1 MNIQKYLRNL
11 QHSLTKLSFYT
22 VMGKFTFHLI
32 KKLTG
37 IDIEQLQNDN
47 EALLIKNQQLS
58 FEVKDANKEATYK
71 RTQLTETQEELS
83 LAQTELTQL
92 QTSIAEHQKEISHL
106 QTEISRLQSDKATGL
121 EKMQYSEQEIVSR
134 DNDIQQLKNQLAD
147 SERQKEV
154 LATNKKELEAKLAES
169 DKQKETIAASK
180 KELEEKLTEAEK
192 QKETIAAGK
201 KELEAKLAEAEKQKE
216 IITAS
221 KKELEA
227 KLTEAEKQK
236 ETIATSK
243 KELEEKLAEA
253 DKQKETI
260 ATSKKELEE
269 KLAESDKQ
277 KETIAAGK
285 KELEEKLTE
294 AEQQKETIAASK
306 KELEEKLTEAEKQKE
321 TIATSKKELEEK
333 LAEADKQKETITVSK
348 KELEEKLAEVEKQKE
363 ILEANKKELEEQ
375 SEKSSQDLAKN
386 YTALQREL
394 SETQEKLDAIQSEN
408 STLKSNLSEL
418 QKKMHL
424 LLEEKEQ
431 LIHEKEQM
439 QTPQPESDKKE
450 QPLPQPENEK
460 VTAEPETPQKEEEQQ
475 PHSSD
480 ILEAY
485 QEMKARLEESTLHYP
500 YTRITSETNGC
511 QYIYESRTLQLKAE
525 LFIWGVEG
533 KEVVLEENHFI
544 PYNEIAKIEGLETP
558 FATDVMTCDFS
569 EEGNGEEV
577 AEALLM
583 AICCYHPIHIT
594 YRDKNGRI
602 SERNLY
608 WICFQPQGISS
619 VRLPYEKIF
628 RDMFDGEIDTDHI
641 MAMCAHTPVPR
652 IFIINQILSIQI
664 YDAFV
669 TTRKGIDTQIDGMY
683 YAVLASQSEAADMIY
698 KCLPEQFKKLPAVIS
713 YRAHYW
719 MLEGDYQKAMKLYLS
734 FAPDTEV
741 EKGKTW
747 AAMNIANFDKFIDND
762 VEAERF
768 LQLKEA
774 LKEEGWPI

>member
-1 MNIQKYLRNL
+1 
-11 QHSLTKLSFYT
+11 
-22 VMGKFTFHLI
+22 MGKFTFHLI

-154 LATNKKELEAKLAES
+154 LAT
-169 DKQKETIAASK
+169 DK

-201 KELEAKLAEAEKQKE
+201 KELEAKLAEAEKLKE
-216 IITAS
+216 TITAS

-236 ETIATSK
+236 ETIAASK
-243 KELEEKLAEA
+243 KELEAR
-253 DKQKETI
+253 
-260 ATSKKELEE
+260 
-269 KLAESDKQ
+269 
-277 KETIAAGK
+277 
-285 KELEEKLTE
+285 LTE
-294 AEQQKETIAASK
+294 AEKQKETIAASK
-306 KELEEKLTEAEKQKE
+306 KELEA
-321 TIATSKKELEEK
+321 
-333 LAEADKQKETITVSK
+333 
-348 KELEEKLAEVEKQKE
+348 KLAEVEKQKE

-439 QTPQPESDKKE
+439 QTAQPESDKEE

-544 PYNEIAKIEGLETP
+544 PYNEIAKIEGMETP

>member
-1 MNIQKYLRNL
+1 
-11 QHSLTKLSFYT
+11 
-22 VMGKFTFHLI
+22 MGKFTFHLI

-154 LATNKKELEAKLAES
+154 LATDKKELEAKLTEAEKQKETITASKKELEAKLAEAE
-169 DKQKETIAASK
+169 KQKETIAASK
-180 KELEEKLTEAEK
+180 KELEE
-192 QKETIAAGK
+192 
-201 KELEAKLAEAEKQKE
+201 KLAEAEKQKE

-227 KLTEAEKQK
+227 RLTEA
-236 ETIATSK
+236 A
-243 KELEEKLAEA
+243 
-253 DKQKETI
+253 
-260 ATSKKELEE
+260 
-269 KLAESDKQ
+269 
-277 KETIAAGK
+277 
-285 KELEEKLTE
+285 
-294 AEQQKETIAASK
+294 
-306 KELEEKLTEAEKQKE
+306 
-321 TIATSKKELEEK
+321 
-333 LAEADKQKETITVSK
+333 KQKETITASK

-375 SEKSSQDLAKN
+375 SEKSSQDLTKN

-394 SETQEKLDAIQSEN
+394 SKTQEKLDAIQSEN
-408 STLKSNLSEL
+408 STLKASLSEL

-439 QTPQPESDKKE
+439 QTPQPESDKEE

-719 MLEGDYQKAMKLYLS
+719 MLEGNYQKAMKLYLS

>member
-1 MNIQKYLRNL
+1 
-11 QHSLTKLSFYT
+11 
-22 VMGKFTFHLI
+22 MGKFTFHLI

-154 LATNKKELEAKLAES
+154 LATDKKELEA
-169 DKQKETIAASK
+169 
-180 KELEEKLTEAEK
+180 
-192 QKETIAAGK
+192 
-201 KELEAKLAEAEKQKE
+201 
-216 IITAS
+216 
-221 KKELEA
+221 
-227 KLTEAEKQK
+227 
-236 ETIATSK
+236 
-243 KELEEKLAEA
+243 
-253 DKQKETI
+253 
-260 ATSKKELEE
+260 
-269 KLAESDKQ
+269 
-277 KETIAAGK
+277 
-285 KELEEKLTE
+285 
-294 AEQQKETIAASK
+294 
-306 KELEEKLTEAEKQKE
+306 
-321 TIATSKKELEEK
+321 
-333 LAEADKQKETITVSK
+333 
-348 KELEEKLAEVEKQKE
+348 KLAEVEKQKE

-408 STLKSNLSEL
+408 STLKANLSEL

-439 QTPQPESDKKE
+439 QTAQPESDKEE

-544 PYNEIAKIEGLETP
+544 PYNEIAKIEGMETP

>member
-1 MNIQKYLRNL
+1 
-11 QHSLTKLSFYT
+11 
-22 VMGKFTFHLI
+22 MGKFTFHLI

-134 DNDIQQLKNQLAD
+134 DNDIQQLKNQLAN

-154 LATNKKELEAKLAES
+154 LSTDKKELEEKLAEAEKQKETITASKKELEAKLTEAE
-169 DKQKETIAASK
+169 KQKETIAASKKELEEKLTEAEKQKETIATAK

-201 KELEAKLAEAEKQKE
+201 KELEAKLAEVEQ
-216 IITAS
+216 
-221 KKELEA
+221 
-227 KLTEAEKQK
+227 QK
-236 ETIATSK
+236 ETIATAK
-243 KELEEKLAEA
+243 KELEEKLTEAE
-253 DKQKETI
+253 
-260 ATSKKELEE
+260 
-269 KLAESDKQ
+269 KQ

-285 KELEEKLTE
+285 KELEAKLAE
-294 AEQQKETIAASK
+294 VEQQKETIAASK
-306 KELEEKLTEAEKQKE
+306 KELEEKLT
-321 TIATSKKELEEK
+321 
-333 LAEADKQKETITVSK
+333 
-348 KELEEKLAEVEKQKE
+348 EVEKQKE

-375 SEKSSQDLAKN
+375 SEKSSQDLTKN

-394 SETQEKLDAIQSEN
+394 SKTQEKLDAIQSEN
-408 STLKSNLSEL
+408 STLKASLSEL

-439 QTPQPESDKKE
+439 QTPQPESDKEE

-544 PYNEIAKIEGLETP
+544 PYNEIAKIEGMETP

-652 IFIINQILSIQI
+652 IFTINQILSIQI

-719 MLEGDYQKAMKLYLS
+719 MLESDYQKAMKLYLS

>member
-201 KELEAKLAEAEKQKE
+201 KELEAKLVEAEKQKE

-227 KLTEAEKQK
+227 
-236 ETIATSK
+236 
-243 KELEEKLAEA
+243 
-253 DKQKETI
+253 
-260 ATSKKELEE
+260 
-269 KLAESDKQ
+269 
-277 KETIAAGK
+277 
-285 KELEEKLTE
+285 
-294 AEQQKETIAASK
+294 
-306 KELEEKLTEAEKQKE
+306 KLTEAEKQKE

>member
-1 MNIQKYLRNL
+1 
-11 QHSLTKLSFYT
+11 
-22 VMGKFTFHLI
+22 MGKFTFHLI

-154 LATNKKELEAKLAES
+154 LATDKKELEAKLTEA

-201 KELEAKLAEAEKQKE
+201 KELEAKLAEA
-216 IITAS
+216 
-221 KKELEA
+221 
-227 KLTEAEKQK
+227 
-236 ETIATSK
+236 
-243 KELEEKLAEA
+243 
-253 DKQKETI
+253 DK
-260 ATSKKELEE
+260 
-269 KLAESDKQ
+269 
-277 KETIAAGK
+277 
-285 KELEEKLTE
+285 
-294 AEQQKETIAASK
+294 QKETIAASK

-321 TIATSKKELEEK
+321 TIAASKKELEEK
-333 LAEADKQKETITVSK
+333 LTESDKQKETIAASK
-348 KELEEKLAEVEKQKE
+348 KELEAKLAEVEKQKE

-408 STLKSNLSEL
+408 STLKANLSEL

-439 QTPQPESDKKE
+439 QTPQPESDKEE

-762 VEAERF
+762 VEADKF

>member
-1 MNIQKYLRNL
+1 
-11 QHSLTKLSFYT
+11 
-22 VMGKFTFHLI
+22 MGKFTFHLI

-147 SERQKEV
+147 SEKQKEV
-154 LATNKKELEAKLAES
+154 LATDKKELEARLAEAE
-169 DKQKETIAASK
+169 KQKETITASK
-180 KELEEKLTEAEK
+180 KELEEKLTEAEQ
-192 QKETIAAGK
+192 QKATIAAGK
-201 KELEAKLAEAEKQKE
+201 KELEEKLAEAEQQKETIVASKKELEEKLAEVEKQKE
-216 IITAS
+216 TIAAS

-236 ETIATSK
+236 ETIATGKKELEARLTEAEKQKETITASK

-260 ATSKKELEE
+260 A
-269 KLAESDKQ
+269 A
-277 KETIAAGK
+277 
-285 KELEEKLTE
+285 
-294 AEQQKETIAASK
+294 
-306 KELEEKLTEAEKQKE
+306 
-321 TIATSKKELEEK
+321 
-333 LAEADKQKETITVSK
+333 SK

-394 SETQEKLDAIQSEN
+394 SKTQEKLDAIQSEN
-408 STLKSNLSEL
+408 STLKANLSEL

-439 QTPQPESDKKE
+439 QTPQPESDKEE

>member
-1 MNIQKYLRNL
+1 
-11 QHSLTKLSFYT
+11 
-22 VMGKFTFHLI
+22 MGKFTFHLI

-154 LATNKKELEAKLAES
+154 LATDKKELEAKLAEANKQKETIAAS
-169 DKQKETIAASK
+169 KKELEEKLTEAEKQKETIAASK

-221 KKELEA
+221 KKELE
-227 KLTEAEKQK
+227 
-236 ETIATSK
+236 
-243 KELEEKLAEA
+243 EKLAEA

-260 ATSKKELEE
+260 A
-269 KLAESDKQ
+269 
-277 KETIAAGK
+277 
-285 KELEEKLTE
+285 
-294 AEQQKETIAASK
+294 ASK
-306 KELEEKLTEAEKQKE
+306 KELEA
-321 TIATSKKELEEK
+321 
-333 LAEADKQKETITVSK
+333 
-348 KELEEKLAEVEKQKE
+348 KLAEVEKQKE

-408 STLKSNLSEL
+408 STLKTNLSEL

-439 QTPQPESDKKE
+439 QTAQPESDKEE

-669 TTRKGIDTQIDGMY
+669 TTRKGIDIQIDGMY

>member
-1 MNIQKYLRNL
+1 
-11 QHSLTKLSFYT
+11 
-22 VMGKFTFHLI
+22 MGKFTFHLI

-154 LATNKKELEAKLAES
+154 LATDKKELEAKLTEAE
-169 DKQKETIAASK
+169 KQKETIAAGKKELEEKLTEAEKQKEIITASK

-192 QKETIAAGK
+192 QKETIAA
-201 KELEAKLAEAEKQKE
+201 
-216 IITAS
+216 S

-236 ETIATSK
+236 ETIA
-243 KELEEKLAEA
+243 
-253 DKQKETI
+253 
-260 ATSKKELEE
+260 
-269 KLAESDKQ
+269 
-277 KETIAAGK
+277 
-285 KELEEKLTE
+285 
-294 AEQQKETIAASK
+294 ASK
-306 KELEEKLTEAEKQKE
+306 KELEARLTEAEKQKE
-321 TIATSKKELEEK
+321 TIA
-333 LAEADKQKETITVSK
+333 ASK

-408 STLKSNLSEL
+408 STLKANLSEL

-439 QTPQPESDKKE
+439 QTPQPESDKEE

-669 TTRKGIDTQIDGMY
+669 TTRKGIDIQIDGMY

>member
-1 MNIQKYLRNL
+1 
-11 QHSLTKLSFYT
+11 
-22 VMGKFTFHLI
+22 MGKFTFHLI

-154 LATNKKELEAKLAES
+154 LATDKKELEAKLAEA
-169 DKQKETIAASK
+169 DKQKETIAASKKELEAKLTEAEQQKATIAAGKKELEEKLTEAEKQKEIITASKKELEEKLTEAEKQKETITASK

-192 QKETIAAGK
+192 QKETIAA
-201 KELEAKLAEAEKQKE
+201 
-216 IITAS
+216 S

-227 KLTEAEKQK
+227 
-236 ETIATSK
+236 
-243 KELEEKLAEA
+243 
-253 DKQKETI
+253 
-260 ATSKKELEE
+260 
-269 KLAESDKQ
+269 
-277 KETIAAGK
+277 
-285 KELEEKLTE
+285 
-294 AEQQKETIAASK
+294 
-306 KELEEKLTEAEKQKE
+306 
-321 TIATSKKELEEK
+321 
-333 LAEADKQKETITVSK
+333 
-348 KELEEKLAEVEKQKE
+348 KLAEVEKQKE

-408 STLKSNLSEL
+408 STLKANLSEL

-439 QTPQPESDKKE
+439 QTAQPESDKEE

>member
-1 MNIQKYLRNL
+1 
-11 QHSLTKLSFYT
+11 
-22 VMGKFTFHLI
+22 MGKFTFHLI

-92 QTSIAEHQKEISHL
+92 QTSIAEHQKEISLL

-134 DNDIQQLKNQLAD
+134 DNDIQQLKNQLAN

-154 LATNKKELEAKLAES
+154 LSTDKKELEEKLAEAEKQKETITASKKELEAKLTEAE
-169 DKQKETIAASK
+169 KQKETIAASKKELEEKLTEAEKQKETIATAK

-201 KELEAKLAEAEKQKE
+201 KELEAKLAEV
-216 IITAS
+216 
-221 KKELEA
+221 
-227 KLTEAEKQK
+227 
-236 ETIATSK
+236 
-243 KELEEKLAEA
+243 
-253 DKQKETI
+253 
-260 ATSKKELEE
+260 
-269 KLAESDKQ
+269 
-277 KETIAAGK
+277 
-285 KELEEKLTE
+285 
-294 AEQQKETIAASK
+294 EQQKETIAASK
-306 KELEEKLTEAEKQKE
+306 KELEEKLAEAEKQKE
-321 TIATSKKELEEK
+321 TMAASKKELEEK
-333 LAEADKQKETITVSK
+333 LT
-348 KELEEKLAEVEKQKE
+348 EVEKQKE

-375 SEKSSQDLAKN
+375 SEKSSQDLTKN

-408 STLKSNLSEL
+408 STLKANLSEL

-439 QTPQPESDKKE
+439 QTPQPESDKEE

-544 PYNEIAKIEGLETP
+544 PYNEIAKIEGMETP

-652 IFIINQILSIQI
+652 IFTINQILSIQI

>member
-1 MNIQKYLRNL
+1 
-11 QHSLTKLSFYT
+11 
-22 VMGKFTFHLI
+22 MGKFTFHLI

-134 DNDIQQLKNQLAD
+134 DNDIQQLKNQLAN

-154 LATNKKELEAKLAES
+154 LSTDKKELEEKLAEAEKQKETITASKKELEAKLTE
-169 DKQKETIAASK
+169 DEKQKETISTFK

-192 QKETIAAGK
+192 QKETIAA
-201 KELEAKLAEAEKQKE
+201 
-216 IITAS
+216 
-221 KKELEA
+221 
-227 KLTEAEKQK
+227 
-236 ETIATSK
+236 
-243 KELEEKLAEA
+243 
-253 DKQKETI
+253 
-260 ATSKKELEE
+260 
-269 KLAESDKQ
+269 
-277 KETIAAGK
+277 
-285 KELEEKLTE
+285 
-294 AEQQKETIAASK
+294 SK
-306 KELEEKLTEAEKQKE
+306 KELEEKLT
-321 TIATSKKELEEK
+321 
-333 LAEADKQKETITVSK
+333 
-348 KELEEKLAEVEKQKE
+348 EVEKQKE

-375 SEKSSQDLAKN
+375 SEKSSQDLTKN

-394 SETQEKLDAIQSEN
+394 SKTQEKLDAIQSEN
-408 STLKSNLSEL
+408 STLKASLSEL

-439 QTPQPESDKKE
+439 QTPQPESDKEE

-460 VTAEPETPQKEEEQQ
+460 VTTEPETPQKEEEQQ

-544 PYNEIAKIEGLETP
+544 PYNEIAKIEGMETP

-719 MLEGDYQKAMKLYLS
+719 MLESDYQKAMKLYLS

>member
-1 MNIQKYLRNL
+1 
-11 QHSLTKLSFYT
+11 
-22 VMGKFTFHLI
+22 MGKFTFHLI

-71 RTQLTETQEELS
+71 RTQLTEAQEELS

-92 QTSIAEHQKEISHL
+92 QTSIAEHQKEISLL

-154 LATNKKELEAKLAES
+154 LATDKKELEA
-169 DKQKETIAASK
+169 
-180 KELEEKLTEAEK
+180 
-192 QKETIAAGK
+192 
-201 KELEAKLAEAEKQKE
+201 
-216 IITAS
+216 
-221 KKELEA
+221 
-227 KLTEAEKQK
+227 
-236 ETIATSK
+236 
-243 KELEEKLAEA
+243 
-253 DKQKETI
+253 
-260 ATSKKELEE
+260 

-294 AEQQKETIAASK
+294 AEKQKEIITASK

-321 TIATSKKELEEK
+321 TIA
-333 LAEADKQKETITVSK
+333 ASK

-408 STLKSNLSEL
+408 STLKANLSEL

-439 QTPQPESDKKE
+439 QTAQPESDKEE

-719 MLEGDYQKAMKLYLS
+719 MLEGNYQKAMKLYLS

>member
-1 MNIQKYLRNL
+1 
-11 QHSLTKLSFYT
+11 
-22 VMGKFTFHLI
+22 MGKFTFHLI

-58 FEVKDANKEATYK
+58 FEIKDANKEATYK

-154 LATNKKELEAKLAES
+154 LATDKKELEAKLAES
-169 DKQKETIAASK
+169 DKQKETIAASKKELEARLTEAEKQKETIAASK

-201 KELEAKLAEAEKQKE
+201 KELEAKLAEAEKLKE
-216 IITAS
+216 TITAS

-236 ETIATSK
+236 ETIA
-243 KELEEKLAEA
+243 
-253 DKQKETI
+253 
-260 ATSKKELEE
+260 
-269 KLAESDKQ
+269 
-277 KETIAAGK
+277 
-285 KELEEKLTE
+285 
-294 AEQQKETIAASK
+294 ASK
-306 KELEEKLTEAEKQKE
+306 KELEARLTEAEKQKE
-321 TIATSKKELEEK
+321 TIA
-333 LAEADKQKETITVSK
+333 ASK

-394 SETQEKLDAIQSEN
+394 SKTQEKLDAIQSEN

-439 QTPQPESDKKE
+439 QTPQPESDKEE

>member
-1 MNIQKYLRNL
+1 
-11 QHSLTKLSFYT
+11 
-22 VMGKFTFHLI
+22 MGKFTFHLI

-154 LATNKKELEAKLAES
+154 LATDKKELEA
-169 DKQKETIAASK
+169 
-180 KELEEKLTEAEK
+180 
-192 QKETIAAGK
+192 
-201 KELEAKLAEAEKQKE
+201 
-216 IITAS
+216 
-221 KKELEA
+221 
-227 KLTEAEKQK
+227 
-236 ETIATSK
+236 
-243 KELEEKLAEA
+243 
-253 DKQKETI
+253 
-260 ATSKKELEE
+260 

-294 AEQQKETIAASK
+294 AEKQKETIAASKKELETRLTEAEKQKETIVASKKELEAKLTEAEKQKETIAASK
-306 KELEEKLTEAEKQKE
+306 KELEEKLTEAEQQKE
-321 TIATSKKELEEK
+321 TIVASKKELEEK
-333 LAEADKQKETITVSK
+333 LAEADKQKETIAASK
-348 KELEEKLAEVEKQKE
+348 KELEAKLAEVEKQKE

-408 STLKSNLSEL
+408 STLKANLSEL

-424 LLEEKEQ
+424 LLEKKEQ

-439 QTPQPESDKKE
+439 QTAQPESDKEE

-669 TTRKGIDTQIDGMY
+669 TTRKGIDIQIDGMY

-762 VEAERF
+762 VEAEKF

>member
-1 MNIQKYLRNL
+1 
-11 QHSLTKLSFYT
+11 
-22 VMGKFTFHLI
+22 MGKFTFHLI

-58 FEVKDANKEATYK
+58 FEIKDANKEATYK

-154 LATNKKELEAKLAES
+154 LATDKKELEAKLAES

-180 KELEEKLTEAEK
+180 KELEARLTEAEK
-192 QKETIAAGK
+192 QKETIAA
-201 KELEAKLAEAEKQKE
+201 
-216 IITAS
+216 
-221 KKELEA
+221 
-227 KLTEAEKQK
+227 
-236 ETIATSK
+236 
-243 KELEEKLAEA
+243 
-253 DKQKETI
+253 
-260 ATSKKELEE
+260 
-269 KLAESDKQ
+269 
-277 KETIAAGK
+277 
-285 KELEEKLTE
+285 
-294 AEQQKETIAASK
+294 
-306 KELEEKLTEAEKQKE
+306 
-321 TIATSKKELEEK
+321 
-333 LAEADKQKETITVSK
+333 SK

-394 SETQEKLDAIQSEN
+394 SKTQEKLDAIQSEN

-439 QTPQPESDKKE
+439 QTPQPESDKEE

>member
-1 MNIQKYLRNL
+1 
-11 QHSLTKLSFYT
+11 
-22 VMGKFTFHLI
+22 MGKFTFHLI

-134 DNDIQQLKNQLAD
+134 DNDIQQLKNQLAN

-154 LATNKKELEAKLAES
+154 LSTDKKELEEKLAEAEKQKETITASKKELEAKLTEAE
-169 DKQKETIAASK
+169 KQKETIAASKKELEEKLTEAEKQKETIATAK

-201 KELEAKLAEAEKQKE
+201 KELEAKLAEV
-216 IITAS
+216 
-221 KKELEA
+221 
-227 KLTEAEKQK
+227 
-236 ETIATSK
+236 
-243 KELEEKLAEA
+243 
-253 DKQKETI
+253 
-260 ATSKKELEE
+260 
-269 KLAESDKQ
+269 
-277 KETIAAGK
+277 
-285 KELEEKLTE
+285 
-294 AEQQKETIAASK
+294 EQQKETIATAK

-321 TIATSKKELEEK
+321 TIAAGKKELEAKLAEVEQQKETIAASKKELEEK
-333 LAEADKQKETITVSK
+333 LAEAEKQKETIAASK
-348 KELEEKLAEVEKQKE
+348 KELEEKLTEVEKQKE

-375 SEKSSQDLAKN
+375 SEKSSQDLTKN

-394 SETQEKLDAIQSEN
+394 SKTQEKLDAIQSEN
-408 STLKSNLSEL
+408 STLKASLSEL

-439 QTPQPESDKKE
+439 QTPQPESDKEE

-544 PYNEIAKIEGLETP
+544 PYNEIAKIEGMETP

>member
-1 MNIQKYLRNL
+1 
-11 QHSLTKLSFYT
+11 
-22 VMGKFTFHLI
+22 MGKFTFHLI

-92 QTSIAEHQKEISHL
+92 QTSIAEHQKEISLL

-154 LATNKKELEAKLAES
+154 LAT
-169 DKQKETIAASK
+169 D
-180 KELEEKLTEAEK
+180 
-192 QKETIAAGK
+192 
-201 KELEAKLAEAEKQKE
+201 
-216 IITAS
+216 
-221 KKELEA
+221 
-227 KLTEAEKQK
+227 
-236 ETIATSK
+236 
-243 KELEEKLAEA
+243 
-253 DKQKETI
+253 
-260 ATSKKELEE
+260 
-269 KLAESDKQ
+269 
-277 KETIAAGK
+277 
-285 KELEEKLTE
+285 
-294 AEQQKETIAASK
+294 K

-333 LAEADKQKETITVSK
+333 LAEADKQKEIITASK
-348 KELEEKLAEVEKQKE
+348 KELEEKLAEADKQKETIAASKKELEEKLTEAEKQKETIAANKKELEAKLTEAEKQKGTITASKKELETKLAEVEKQKE

-439 QTPQPESDKKE
+439 QTTQPESDKEE

-762 VEAERF
+762 VEADKF

>member
-1 MNIQKYLRNL
+1 
-11 QHSLTKLSFYT
+11 
-22 VMGKFTFHLI
+22 MGKFTFHLI

-134 DNDIQQLKNQLAD
+134 DNDIQQLKNQLAN

-154 LATNKKELEAKLAES
+154 LSTDKKELEEKLAEAEKQKETITASKKELEAKLTEAE
-169 DKQKETIAASK
+169 KQKETIAASKKELEEKLTEAEKQKETIATAK

-201 KELEAKLAEAEKQKE
+201 KELEAKLAEV
-216 IITAS
+216 
-221 KKELEA
+221 
-227 KLTEAEKQK
+227 
-236 ETIATSK
+236 
-243 KELEEKLAEA
+243 
-253 DKQKETI
+253 
-260 ATSKKELEE
+260 
-269 KLAESDKQ
+269 
-277 KETIAAGK
+277 
-285 KELEEKLTE
+285 
-294 AEQQKETIAASK
+294 EQQKETIAASK
-306 KELEEKLTEAEKQKE
+306 KELEEKLAEAEKQKE
-321 TIATSKKELEEK
+321 TIAASKKELEEK
-333 LAEADKQKETITVSK
+333 LT
-348 KELEEKLAEVEKQKE
+348 EVEKQKE

-375 SEKSSQDLAKN
+375 SEKSSQDLTKN

-394 SETQEKLDAIQSEN
+394 SKTQEKLDAIQSEN
-408 STLKSNLSEL
+408 STLKASLSEL

-439 QTPQPESDKKE
+439 QTPQPESDKEE

-719 MLEGDYQKAMKLYLS
+719 MLEGNYQKAMKLYLS

>member
-1 MNIQKYLRNL
+1 
-11 QHSLTKLSFYT
+11 
-22 VMGKFTFHLI
+22 MGKFTFHLI

-134 DNDIQQLKNQLAD
+134 DNDIQQLKNQLAN

-154 LATNKKELEAKLAES
+154 LSTDKKELEEKLAEAEKQKETITASKKELEAKLTEAE
-169 DKQKETIAASK
+169 KQKETIAASK

-192 QKETIAAGK
+192 QKETIA
-201 KELEAKLAEAEKQKE
+201 
-216 IITAS
+216 TA
-221 KKELEA
+221 
-227 KLTEAEKQK
+227 
-236 ETIATSK
+236 
-243 KELEEKLAEA
+243 
-253 DKQKETI
+253 
-260 ATSKKELEE
+260 
-269 KLAESDKQ
+269 
-277 KETIAAGK
+277 
-285 KELEEKLTE
+285 
-294 AEQQKETIAASK
+294 K

-321 TIATSKKELEEK
+321 TIAASKKELEEK
-333 LAEADKQKETITVSK
+333 LT
-348 KELEEKLAEVEKQKE
+348 EVEKQKE

-375 SEKSSQDLAKN
+375 SEKSSQDLTKN

-394 SETQEKLDAIQSEN
+394 SKTQEKLDAIQSEN
-408 STLKSNLSEL
+408 STLKASLSEL

-439 QTPQPESDKKE
+439 QTPQPESDKEE

-544 PYNEIAKIEGLETP
+544 PYNEIAKIEGMETP

-719 MLEGDYQKAMKLYLS
+719 MLESDYQKAMKLYLS

>member
-1 MNIQKYLRNL
+1 
-11 QHSLTKLSFYT
+11 
-22 VMGKFTFHLI
+22 MGKFTFHLI

-154 LATNKKELEAKLAES
+154 LATDKKELEAKLTEAE
-169 DKQKETIAASK
+169 KQKETITASKKELEEKLTEAGKQIETIAASK

-192 QKETIAAGK
+192 QKETI
-201 KELEAKLAEAEKQKE
+201 
-216 IITAS
+216 TAS

-227 KLTEAEKQK
+227 RLTEA
-236 ETIATSK
+236 A
-243 KELEEKLAEA
+243 
-253 DKQKETI
+253 
-260 ATSKKELEE
+260 
-269 KLAESDKQ
+269 
-277 KETIAAGK
+277 
-285 KELEEKLTE
+285 
-294 AEQQKETIAASK
+294 
-306 KELEEKLTEAEKQKE
+306 
-321 TIATSKKELEEK
+321 
-333 LAEADKQKETITVSK
+333 KQKETITASK

-394 SETQEKLDAIQSEN
+394 SKTQEKLDAIQSEN
-408 STLKSNLSEL
+408 STLKANLSEL

-439 QTPQPESDKKE
+439 QTAQPESDKEE

-719 MLEGDYQKAMKLYLS
+719 MLEGNYQKAMKLYLS

>member
-1 MNIQKYLRNL
+1 
-11 QHSLTKLSFYT
+11 
-22 VMGKFTFHLI
+22 MGKFTFHLI

-92 QTSIAEHQKEISHL
+92 QTSIAEHQKEISLL

-154 LATNKKELEAKLAES
+154 LATDKKELEA
-169 DKQKETIAASK
+169 
-180 KELEEKLTEAEK
+180 
-192 QKETIAAGK
+192 
-201 KELEAKLAEAEKQKE
+201 
-216 IITAS
+216 
-221 KKELEA
+221 
-227 KLTEAEKQK
+227 
-236 ETIATSK
+236 
-243 KELEEKLAEA
+243 
-253 DKQKETI
+253 
-260 ATSKKELEE
+260 

-294 AEQQKETIAASK
+294 AEKQKEIITASK
-306 KELEEKLTEAEKQKE
+306 KELEEKLTEAEKLKETITASKKELEAKLTEAEKQKE
-321 TIATSKKELEEK
+321 TIAASKKELEARLTE
-333 LAEADKQKETITVSK
+333 AEKQKETIAASK

-408 STLKSNLSEL
+408 STLKANLSEL

-439 QTPQPESDKKE
+439 QTAQPESDKEE

-719 MLEGDYQKAMKLYLS
+719 MLEGNYQKAMKLYLS

>member
-1 MNIQKYLRNL
+1 
-11 QHSLTKLSFYT
+11 
-22 VMGKFTFHLI
+22 MGKFTFHLI

-134 DNDIQQLKNQLAD
+134 DNDIQQLKNQLAN

-154 LATNKKELEAKLAES
+154 LSTDKKELEEKLAEAEKQKETITASKKELEAKLTEAE
-169 DKQKETIAASK
+169 KQKETIAASKKELEEKLTEAEKQKETIATAK

-201 KELEAKLAEAEKQKE
+201 KELEAKLAEV
-216 IITAS
+216 
-221 KKELEA
+221 
-227 KLTEAEKQK
+227 
-236 ETIATSK
+236 
-243 KELEEKLAEA
+243 
-253 DKQKETI
+253 
-260 ATSKKELEE
+260 
-269 KLAESDKQ
+269 
-277 KETIAAGK
+277 
-285 KELEEKLTE
+285 
-294 AEQQKETIAASK
+294 EQQKETIATAK

-321 TIATSKKELEEK
+321 TIAAGKKELEAKLAEVEQQKETIAASKKELEEK
-333 LAEADKQKETITVSK
+333 LAEAEKQKETIAASK
-348 KELEEKLAEVEKQKE
+348 KELEEKLTEVEKQKE

-375 SEKSSQDLAKN
+375 SEKSSQDLTKN

-394 SETQEKLDAIQSEN
+394 SKTQEKLDAIQSEN
-408 STLKSNLSEL
+408 STLKASLSEL

-439 QTPQPESDKKE
+439 QTPQPESDKEE

-460 VTAEPETPQKEEEQQ
+460 VTTEPETPQKEEEQQ

-719 MLEGDYQKAMKLYLS
+719 MLEGNYQKAMKLYLS

>member
-1 MNIQKYLRNL
+1 
-11 QHSLTKLSFYT
+11 
-22 VMGKFTFHLI
+22 MGKFTFHLI

-92 QTSIAEHQKEISHL
+92 QTSIAEHQKEISLL

-154 LATNKKELEAKLAES
+154 LAT
-169 DKQKETIAASK
+169 D
-180 KELEEKLTEAEK
+180 
-192 QKETIAAGK
+192 
-201 KELEAKLAEAEKQKE
+201 
-216 IITAS
+216 
-221 KKELEA
+221 
-227 KLTEAEKQK
+227 
-236 ETIATSK
+236 
-243 KELEEKLAEA
+243 
-253 DKQKETI
+253 
-260 ATSKKELEE
+260 KKELEE

-294 AEQQKETIAASK
+294 AE
-306 KELEEKLTEAEKQKE
+306 KQKE
-321 TIATSKKELEEK
+321 I
-333 LAEADKQKETITVSK
+333 ITASK

-408 STLKSNLSEL
+408 STLKANLSEL

-439 QTPQPESDKKE
+439 QTAQPESDKEE

-719 MLEGDYQKAMKLYLS
+719 MLEGNYQKAMKLYLS

>member
-1 MNIQKYLRNL
+1 
-11 QHSLTKLSFYT
+11 
-22 VMGKFTFHLI
+22 MGKFTFHLI

-134 DNDIQQLKNQLAD
+134 DNDIQQLKNQLAN

-154 LATNKKELEAKLAES
+154 LSTDKKELEEKLAEAEKQKETITASKKELEAKLTEAE
-169 DKQKETIAASK
+169 KQKETIAASKKELEEKLTEAEKQKETIATAK

-201 KELEAKLAEAEKQKE
+201 KELEAKLAEV
-216 IITAS
+216 
-221 KKELEA
+221 
-227 KLTEAEKQK
+227 
-236 ETIATSK
+236 
-243 KELEEKLAEA
+243 
-253 DKQKETI
+253 
-260 ATSKKELEE
+260 
-269 KLAESDKQ
+269 
-277 KETIAAGK
+277 
-285 KELEEKLTE
+285 
-294 AEQQKETIAASK
+294 EQQKETIAA
-306 KELEEKLTEAEKQKE
+306 
-321 TIATSKKELEEK
+321 
-333 LAEADKQKETITVSK
+333 SK

-375 SEKSSQDLAKN
+375 SEKSSQDLTKN

-394 SETQEKLDAIQSEN
+394 SKTQEKLDAIQSEN
-408 STLKSNLSEL
+408 STLKANLSEL

-439 QTPQPESDKKE
+439 QTPQPESDKEE

-544 PYNEIAKIEGLETP
+544 PYNEIAKIEGMETP

-652 IFIINQILSIQI
+652 IFTINQILSIQI

>member
-1 MNIQKYLRNL
+1 
-11 QHSLTKLSFYT
+11 
-22 VMGKFTFHLI
+22 MGKFTFHLI

-154 LATNKKELEAKLAES
+154 LTTDKKELEEKLAES
-169 DKQKETIAASK
+169 DKQKETIA
-180 KELEEKLTEAEK
+180 
-192 QKETIAAGK
+192 
-201 KELEAKLAEAEKQKE
+201 
-216 IITAS
+216 AS

-236 ETIATSK
+236 ETIA
-243 KELEEKLAEA
+243 
-253 DKQKETI
+253 
-260 ATSKKELEE
+260 
-269 KLAESDKQ
+269 
-277 KETIAAGK
+277 
-285 KELEEKLTE
+285 
-294 AEQQKETIAASK
+294 ASK
-306 KELEEKLTEAEKQKE
+306 KELEARLTEAEKQKE
-321 TIATSKKELEEK
+321 TIA
-333 LAEADKQKETITVSK
+333 ASK

-408 STLKSNLSEL
+408 STLKANLSEL

-439 QTPQPESDKKE
+439 QTAQPESDKEE

-719 MLEGDYQKAMKLYLS
+719 MLEGNYQKAMKLYLS

>member
-1 MNIQKYLRNL
+1 
-11 QHSLTKLSFYT
+11 
-22 VMGKFTFHLI
+22 MGKFTFHLI

-154 LATNKKELEAKLAES
+154 LAT
-169 DKQKETIAASK
+169 D
-180 KELEEKLTEAEK
+180 
-192 QKETIAAGK
+192 
-201 KELEAKLAEAEKQKE
+201 
-216 IITAS
+216 

-236 ETIATSK
+236 ETITASK
-243 KELEEKLAEA
+243 KELEAKLAEA

-260 ATSKKELEE
+260 A
-269 KLAESDKQ
+269 
-277 KETIAAGK
+277 
-285 KELEEKLTE
+285 
-294 AEQQKETIAASK
+294 ASK
-306 KELEEKLTEAEKQKE
+306 KELEA
-321 TIATSKKELEEK
+321 
-333 LAEADKQKETITVSK
+333 
-348 KELEEKLAEVEKQKE
+348 KLAEVEKQKE

-408 STLKSNLSEL
+408 STLKANLSEL

-439 QTPQPESDKKE
+439 QTAQPESDKEE

-475 PHSSD
+475 LHSSD

-747 AAMNIANFDKFIDND
+747 AAINIANFDKFIDND

>member
-1 MNIQKYLRNL
+1 
-11 QHSLTKLSFYT
+11 
-22 VMGKFTFHLI
+22 MGKFTFHLI

-154 LATNKKELEAKLAES
+154 LTTDKKELEA
-169 DKQKETIAASK
+169 
-180 KELEEKLTEAEK
+180 
-192 QKETIAAGK
+192 
-201 KELEAKLAEAEKQKE
+201 
-216 IITAS
+216 
-221 KKELEA
+221 
-227 KLTEAEKQK
+227 
-236 ETIATSK
+236 
-243 KELEEKLAEA
+243 KLAEA

-285 KELEEKLTE
+285 KELEAKLAEAEKQKETIAASKKELEEKLTE

-306 KELEEKLTEAEKQKE
+306 KELEAKLAEAEQQKE
-321 TIATSKKELEEK
+321 TIVASKKELEEK
-333 LAEADKQKETITVSK
+333 LT
-348 KELEEKLAEVEKQKE
+348 EVEKQKE

-408 STLKSNLSEL
+408 STLKANLSEL

-439 QTPQPESDKKE
+439 QTAQPESDKEE

-544 PYNEIAKIEGLETP
+544 PYNEIAKIEGMETP

-734 FAPDTEV
+734 FAPNTEV

>member
-1 MNIQKYLRNL
+1 
-11 QHSLTKLSFYT
+11 
-22 VMGKFTFHLI
+22 MGKFTFHLI

-134 DNDIQQLKNQLAD
+134 DNDIQQLKNQLAN

-154 LATNKKELEAKLAES
+154 LSTDKKELEEKLAEAEKQKETITASKKELEAKLTEAE
-169 DKQKETIAASK
+169 KQKETIAASK

-192 QKETIAAGK
+192 QKETIATAKKELEEKLTEAEKQKGTIAAGK
-201 KELEAKLAEAEKQKE
+201 KELEAKLAEV
-216 IITAS
+216 
-221 KKELEA
+221 
-227 KLTEAEKQK
+227 
-236 ETIATSK
+236 
-243 KELEEKLAEA
+243 
-253 DKQKETI
+253 
-260 ATSKKELEE
+260 
-269 KLAESDKQ
+269 
-277 KETIAAGK
+277 
-285 KELEEKLTE
+285 
-294 AEQQKETIAASK
+294 EQQKETIAASK
-306 KELEEKLTEAEKQKE
+306 KELEEKLT
-321 TIATSKKELEEK
+321 
-333 LAEADKQKETITVSK
+333 
-348 KELEEKLAEVEKQKE
+348 EVEKQKE

-375 SEKSSQDLAKN
+375 SEKSSQDLTKN

-394 SETQEKLDAIQSEN
+394 SKTQEKLDAIQSEN
-408 STLKSNLSEL
+408 STLKASLSEL

-439 QTPQPESDKKE
+439 QTPQPESDKEE

-460 VTAEPETPQKEEEQQ
+460 VTTEPETPQKEEEQQ

-544 PYNEIAKIEGLETP
+544 PYNEIAKIEGMETP

-719 MLEGDYQKAMKLYLS
+719 MLESDYQKAMKLYLS

>member
-1 MNIQKYLRNL
+1 
-11 QHSLTKLSFYT
+11 
-22 VMGKFTFHLI
+22 MGKFTFHLI

-147 SERQKEV
+147 SEKQKEV
-154 LATNKKELEAKLAES
+154 LAT
-169 DKQKETIAASK
+169 D
-180 KELEEKLTEAEK
+180 
-192 QKETIAAGK
+192 K
-201 KELEAKLAEAEKQKE
+201 KELEAKLAEADKQKE
-216 IITAS
+216 TIAAS

-236 ETIATSK
+236 ETIATGK

-260 ATSKKELEE
+260 AT
-269 KLAESDKQ
+269 
-277 KETIAAGK
+277 
-285 KELEEKLTE
+285 
-294 AEQQKETIAASK
+294 
-306 KELEEKLTEAEKQKE
+306 
-321 TIATSKKELEEK
+321 
-333 LAEADKQKETITVSK
+333 SK

-439 QTPQPESDKKE
+439 QTAQPESDKEE

-544 PYNEIAKIEGLETP
+544 PYNEISKIEGLETP

>member
-1 MNIQKYLRNL
+1 
-11 QHSLTKLSFYT
+11 
-22 VMGKFTFHLI
+22 MGKFTFHLI

-92 QTSIAEHQKEISHL
+92 QTSIAEHQKEISLL

-154 LATNKKELEAKLAES
+154 LATDKKELEAKLAES
-169 DKQKETIAASK
+169 D
-180 KELEEKLTEAEK
+180 K

-216 IITAS
+216 
-221 KKELEA
+221 
-227 KLTEAEKQK
+227 
-236 ETIATSK
+236 TIAASK

-253 DKQKETI
+253 EKQKETI
-260 ATSKKELEE
+260 TAS
-269 KLAESDKQ
+269 
-277 KETIAAGK
+277 K

-294 AEQQKETIAASK
+294 AGKQIETIAASK

-321 TIATSKKELEEK
+321 TITASKKELEAR
-333 LAEADKQKETITVSK
+333 LTEAAKQKETITASK

-408 STLKSNLSEL
+408 STLKANLSEL

-439 QTPQPESDKKE
+439 QTAQPESDKEE

-460 VTAEPETPQKEEEQQ
+460 VTAEPKTPQKEEEQQ

-577 AEALLM
+577 TEALLM

-719 MLEGDYQKAMKLYLS
+719 MLEGNYQKAMKLYLS

>member
-1 MNIQKYLRNL
+1 
-11 QHSLTKLSFYT
+11 
-22 VMGKFTFHLI
+22 MGKFTFHLI

-92 QTSIAEHQKEISHL
+92 QTSIAEHQKEISLL

-154 LATNKKELEAKLAES
+154 LAT
-169 DKQKETIAASK
+169 D
-180 KELEEKLTEAEK
+180 
-192 QKETIAAGK
+192 
-201 KELEAKLAEAEKQKE
+201 
-216 IITAS
+216 

-236 ETIATSK
+236 ETIT
-243 KELEEKLAEA
+243 
-253 DKQKETI
+253 
-260 ATSKKELEE
+260 
-269 KLAESDKQ
+269 
-277 KETIAAGK
+277 
-285 KELEEKLTE
+285 
-294 AEQQKETIAASK
+294 ASK
-306 KELEEKLTEAEKQKE
+306 KELEARLTEA
-321 TIATSKKELEEK
+321 A
-333 LAEADKQKETITVSK
+333 KQKETITASK

-408 STLKSNLSEL
+408 STLKANLSEL

-439 QTPQPESDKKE
+439 QTAQPESDKEE

-669 TTRKGIDTQIDGMY
+669 TTLKGIDTQIDGMY

-719 MLEGDYQKAMKLYLS
+719 MLEGNYQKAMKLYLS

>member
-1 MNIQKYLRNL
+1 
-11 QHSLTKLSFYT
+11 
-22 VMGKFTFHLI
+22 MGKFTFHLI

-154 LATNKKELEAKLAES
+154 LATDKKELEA
-169 DKQKETIAASK
+169 
-180 KELEEKLTEAEK
+180 KLTEAEK
-192 QKETIAAGK
+192 QKETITASK

-216 IITAS
+216 TIAAS

-236 ETIATSK
+236 ETIA
-243 KELEEKLAEA
+243 
-253 DKQKETI
+253 
-260 ATSKKELEE
+260 
-269 KLAESDKQ
+269 
-277 KETIAAGK
+277 AG
-285 KELEEKLTE
+285 
-294 AEQQKETIAASK
+294 K

-321 TIATSKKELEEK
+321 I
-333 LAEADKQKETITVSK
+333 ITASK

-408 STLKSNLSEL
+408 STLKANLSEL

-439 QTPQPESDKKE
+439 QTPQPESDKEE

-669 TTRKGIDTQIDGMY
+669 TTRKGIDIQIDGMY

>member
-1 MNIQKYLRNL
+1 
-11 QHSLTKLSFYT
+11 
-22 VMGKFTFHLI
+22 MGKFTFHLI

-134 DNDIQQLKNQLAD
+134 DNDIQQLKNQLAN

-154 LATNKKELEAKLAES
+154 LSTDKKELEEKLAEAE
-169 DKQKETIAASK
+169 KQKETITASKKELEEKLTEAGKQIETIAASK

-192 QKETIAAGK
+192 QKETI
-201 KELEAKLAEAEKQKE
+201 
-216 IITAS
+216 TAS

-227 KLTEAEKQK
+227 RLTEA
-236 ETIATSK
+236 A
-243 KELEEKLAEA
+243 
-253 DKQKETI
+253 
-260 ATSKKELEE
+260 
-269 KLAESDKQ
+269 
-277 KETIAAGK
+277 
-285 KELEEKLTE
+285 
-294 AEQQKETIAASK
+294 
-306 KELEEKLTEAEKQKE
+306 
-321 TIATSKKELEEK
+321 
-333 LAEADKQKETITVSK
+333 KQKETITASK

-408 STLKSNLSEL
+408 STLKANLSEL

-439 QTPQPESDKKE
+439 QTAQPESDKEE

-533 KEVVLEENHFI
+533 KKVVLEENHFI

-719 MLEGDYQKAMKLYLS
+719 MLEGNYQKAMKLYLS

>member
-1 MNIQKYLRNL
+1 
-11 QHSLTKLSFYT
+11 
-22 VMGKFTFHLI
+22 MGKFTFHLI

-92 QTSIAEHQKEISHL
+92 QTSIAEHQKEISLL

-134 DNDIQQLKNQLAD
+134 DNDIQQLKNQLAN

-154 LATNKKELEAKLAES
+154 LSTDKKELEEKLAEAEKQKETITASKKELEAKLTEAE
-169 DKQKETIAASK
+169 KQKETIAASK

-192 QKETIAAGK
+192 QKETIA
-201 KELEAKLAEAEKQKE
+201 
-216 IITAS
+216 TA
-221 KKELEA
+221 
-227 KLTEAEKQK
+227 
-236 ETIATSK
+236 
-243 KELEEKLAEA
+243 
-253 DKQKETI
+253 
-260 ATSKKELEE
+260 
-269 KLAESDKQ
+269 
-277 KETIAAGK
+277 
-285 KELEEKLTE
+285 
-294 AEQQKETIAASK
+294 K

-321 TIATSKKELEEK
+321 TIAAGKKELE
-333 LAEADKQKETITVSK
+333 A
-348 KELEEKLAEVEKQKE
+348 KLAEVEKQKE

-408 STLKSNLSEL
+408 STLKANLSEL

-439 QTPQPESDKKE
+439 QTPQPESDKEE

-460 VTAEPETPQKEEEQQ
+460 VTTEPETPQKEEEQQ

-719 MLEGDYQKAMKLYLS
+719 MLESDYQKAMKLYLS

>member
-1 MNIQKYLRNL
+1 
-11 QHSLTKLSFYT
+11 
-22 VMGKFTFHLI
+22 MGKFTFHLI

-154 LATNKKELEAKLAES
+154 LTTDKKELEEKLAES

-180 KELEEKLTEAEK
+180 KELEAKLTEAEK

-201 KELEAKLAEAEKQKE
+201 KELEEKLAEADKQKE

-236 ETIATSK
+236 ETIAASKKELEAKLAEAEKLKETIAASK

-260 ATSKKELEE
+260 A
-269 KLAESDKQ
+269 A
-277 KETIAAGK
+277 
-285 KELEEKLTE
+285 
-294 AEQQKETIAASK
+294 
-306 KELEEKLTEAEKQKE
+306 
-321 TIATSKKELEEK
+321 
-333 LAEADKQKETITVSK
+333 SK

-439 QTPQPESDKKE
+439 QTAQPESDKEE

-762 VEAERF
+762 VEADKF

>member
-1 MNIQKYLRNL
+1 
-11 QHSLTKLSFYT
+11 
-22 VMGKFTFHLI
+22 MGKFTFHLI

-134 DNDIQQLKNQLAD
+134 DNDIQQLKNQLAN

-154 LATNKKELEAKLAES
+154 LST
-169 DKQKETIAASK
+169 DK
-180 KELEEKLTEAEK
+180 KELEE
-192 QKETIAAGK
+192 
-201 KELEAKLAEAEKQKE
+201 KLAEAEKQKE
-216 IITAS
+216 TITAS

-236 ETIATSK
+236 ETIAASK

-253 DKQKETI
+253 
-260 ATSKKELEE
+260 E
-269 KLAESDKQ
+269 K
-277 KETIAAGK
+277 
-285 KELEEKLTE
+285 
-294 AEQQKETIAASK
+294 QKETIAASK
-306 KELEEKLTEAEKQKE
+306 KELEEKLT
-321 TIATSKKELEEK
+321 
-333 LAEADKQKETITVSK
+333 
-348 KELEEKLAEVEKQKE
+348 EVEKQKE

-375 SEKSSQDLAKN
+375 SEKSSQDLTKN

-394 SETQEKLDAIQSEN
+394 SKTQEKLDAIQSEN
-408 STLKSNLSEL
+408 STLKASLSEL

-439 QTPQPESDKKE
+439 QTPQPESDKEE

-719 MLEGDYQKAMKLYLS
+719 MLEGNYQKAMKLYLS

>member
-1 MNIQKYLRNL
+1 
-11 QHSLTKLSFYT
+11 
-22 VMGKFTFHLI
+22 MGKFTFHLI

-134 DNDIQQLKNQLAD
+134 DNDIQQLKNQLAN

-154 LATNKKELEAKLAES
+154 LSTDKKELEEKLAEAE
-169 DKQKETIAASK
+169 KQKETITASK
-180 KELEEKLTEAEK
+180 KELEAKLTEAEK

-201 KELEAKLAEAEKQKE
+201 KELEAKLAEV
-216 IITAS
+216 
-221 KKELEA
+221 
-227 KLTEAEKQK
+227 
-236 ETIATSK
+236 
-243 KELEEKLAEA
+243 
-253 DKQKETI
+253 
-260 ATSKKELEE
+260 
-269 KLAESDKQ
+269 
-277 KETIAAGK
+277 
-285 KELEEKLTE
+285 
-294 AEQQKETIAASK
+294 EQQKETIAASK
-306 KELEEKLTEAEKQKE
+306 KELEEKLT
-321 TIATSKKELEEK
+321 
-333 LAEADKQKETITVSK
+333 
-348 KELEEKLAEVEKQKE
+348 EVEKQKE

-375 SEKSSQDLAKN
+375 SEKSSQDLTKN

-394 SETQEKLDAIQSEN
+394 SKTQEKLDAIQSEN
-408 STLKSNLSEL
+408 STLKASLSEL

-439 QTPQPESDKKE
+439 QTPQPESDKEE

-544 PYNEIAKIEGLETP
+544 PYNEIAKIEGMETP

-652 IFIINQILSIQI
+652 IFTINQILSIQI

-741 EKGKTW
+741 KKGKTW

>member
-1 MNIQKYLRNL
+1 
-11 QHSLTKLSFYT
+11 
-22 VMGKFTFHLI
+22 MGKFTFHLI

-154 LATNKKELEAKLAES
+154 LATDKKELEAKLTEAEKQKETITAS
-169 DKQKETIAASK
+169 KKELEAKLTEAEKQKETIAASKKELEEKLTEAEKQKETIATAK

-201 KELEAKLAEAEKQKE
+201 KELEAKLAEV
-216 IITAS
+216 
-221 KKELEA
+221 
-227 KLTEAEKQK
+227 
-236 ETIATSK
+236 
-243 KELEEKLAEA
+243 
-253 DKQKETI
+253 
-260 ATSKKELEE
+260 
-269 KLAESDKQ
+269 
-277 KETIAAGK
+277 
-285 KELEEKLTE
+285 
-294 AEQQKETIAASK
+294 EQQKETIAA
-306 KELEEKLTEAEKQKE
+306 
-321 TIATSKKELEEK
+321 
-333 LAEADKQKETITVSK
+333 SK

-375 SEKSSQDLAKN
+375 SEKSSQDLTKN

-394 SETQEKLDAIQSEN
+394 SKTQEKLDAIQSEN
-408 STLKSNLSEL
+408 STLKASLSEL

-439 QTPQPESDKKE
+439 QTPQPESDKEE

-460 VTAEPETPQKEEEQQ
+460 VTTEPETPQKEEEQQ

-544 PYNEIAKIEGLETP
+544 PYNEIAKIEGMETP

-719 MLEGDYQKAMKLYLS
+719 MLESDYQKAMKLYLS

>member
-1 MNIQKYLRNL
+1 
-11 QHSLTKLSFYT
+11 
-22 VMGKFTFHLI
+22 MGKFTFHLI

-92 QTSIAEHQKEISHL
+92 QTSIAEHQKEISLL

-154 LATNKKELEAKLAES
+154 LAT
-169 DKQKETIAASK
+169 D
-180 KELEEKLTEAEK
+180 
-192 QKETIAAGK
+192 
-201 KELEAKLAEAEKQKE
+201 
-216 IITAS
+216 
-221 KKELEA
+221 
-227 KLTEAEKQK
+227 
-236 ETIATSK
+236 
-243 KELEEKLAEA
+243 
-253 DKQKETI
+253 
-260 ATSKKELEE
+260 KKELEE

-294 AEQQKETIAASK
+294 AEKQKEIITASKKDLEEKLTEAEKLKETITASKKELEAKLTEAEKQKETIAASK
-306 KELEEKLTEAEKQKE
+306 KELEARLTEAEKQKE
-321 TIATSKKELEEK
+321 TIA
-333 LAEADKQKETITVSK
+333 ASK

-408 STLKSNLSEL
+408 STLKANLSEL

-439 QTPQPESDKKE
+439 QTAQPESDKEE

-719 MLEGDYQKAMKLYLS
+719 MLEGNYQKAMKLYLS